1 MLLNLDWT
9 KGRAVVNAVLNGRI
23 KCAAHLDQ
31 LDDRGLHEG
40 TYVPCSD
47 LI

>member
-9 KGRAVVNAVLNGRI
+9 KVRVVVNEVLNGRI
-23 KCAAHLDQ
+23 KGGAHLDQ
-31 LDDRGLHEG
+31 LDDRRLHEE
-40 TYVPCSD
+40 TYVPCTN